1 MPKVDERAEVPAL
14 DAAAGERL
22 AAALDRDGVVAVQL
36 IGSQATGRVTPLS
49 DIDLA
54 VWTDPALGFRER
66 AELRL
71 ELAGA
76 AAAALGTGEVDLV
89 LLNDAEP
96 LLRRPA
102 ASDGR
107 RMLDRDRR
115 TRVRLETEALLEYL
129 DTAPLRATLADGR
142 RRRLAEGR
150 FGRR

>member
-1 MPKVDERAEVPAL
+1 MFPLGTSYHSLPNRVHHLKTR
-14 DAAAGERL
+14 AAGK
-22 AAALDRDGVVAVQL
+22 AATRCHE
-36 IGSQATGRVTPLS
+36 
-49 DIDLA
+49 
-54 VWTDPALGFRER
+54 GFRER

-96 LLRRPA
+96 LLRHRA

-107 RMLDRDRR
+107 RMLDRDPRM
-115 TRVRLETEALLEYL
+115 RVRLETEALLEYL